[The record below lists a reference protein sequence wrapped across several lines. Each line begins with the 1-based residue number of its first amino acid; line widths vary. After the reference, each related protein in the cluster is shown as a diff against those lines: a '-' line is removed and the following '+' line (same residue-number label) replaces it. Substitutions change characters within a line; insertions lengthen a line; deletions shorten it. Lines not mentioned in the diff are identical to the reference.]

1 MREFVE
7 HIASQV
13 ESQPDKRFM
22 LGLVGAPGSGKSTL
36 ASHLVSEL
44 NAYFEEPTAVVVPM
58 DGYHFSNAILEQR
71 NLRALK
77 GIPETFD
84 AHSFL
89 NLLAELRQT
98 PAIEVR
104 CSSFDRSL
112 DEPSPAAITVEPQRK
127 IIVIEGNYL
136 LLQQEP
142 WQQIAGLLDETWYL
156 DVPTEILLPRLIERH
171 VVGGRSPEG
180 ALEKVEGTDLPN
192 GRLIEASRCRATR
205 ILKLGDDGFFV
216 LDLSSSL

>member
-13 ESQPDKRFM
+13 ESHPDKRFM

-44 NAYFEEPTAVVVPM
+44 NAYFEEPTAVMVPM
-58 DGYHFSNAILEQR
+58 DGYHLTNAILEQR
-71 NLRALK
+71 NLRPLK

-84 AHSFL
+84 AQSFV

-104 CSSFDRSL
+104 CPAFDRSL
-112 DEPSPAAITVEPQRK
+112 DEPSPAAIVVEAQRK
-127 IIVIEGNYL
+127 IVVIEGNYL
-136 LLQQEP
+136 LLEQEP
-142 WQQIAGLLDETWYL
+142 WQQIAALLDETWYL
-156 DVPTEILLPRLIERH
+156 DVPTEILVPRLIERH
-171 VVGGRSPEG
+171 VLGGRSPAG
-180 ALEKVEGTDLPN
+180 AREKVEGTDLPN
-192 GRLIEASRCRATR
+192 GRLVEASRSRATR
-205 ILKLGDDGFFV
+205 ILRLGDDGFFV
-216 LDLSSSL
+216 LGLSSSL